1 LVLGAIA
8 AIGWQF
14 RSLFGRD
21 AGVAMLVLFMA
32 LKPLEMNTR
41 RDAMV
46 VVMLGYFLLL
56 THYFYSQS
64 IPTGLWLLAACTL
77 LTADPDPAAWRR
89 PAVQRDRP
97 PRPLACCCRRCL
109 SCSSSICFSR
119 ASPARSGAC
128 RRTPTPA

>member
-1 LVLGAIA
+1 VIGAIA

-32 LKPLEMNTR
+32 LKPLEMNSR

-46 VVMLGYFLLL
+46 VIMLGYFLLL

-64 IPTGLWLLAACTL
+64 IPTGGWLLAACTL
-77 LTADPDPAAWRR
+77 LTATLIRLHGGAQPIPAIARE
-89 PAVQRDRP
+89 AA
-97 PRPLACCCRRCL
+97 ACCCRRLPFMLC
-109 SCSSSICFSR
+109 SICSSR
-119 ASPARSGAC
+119 ASRVRSGAC